1 MEQIIDET
9 KANSLLLN
17 AIMENCEEII
27 TIKDLNY
34 RYISCNDAFLEHFN
48 LKSREEAIGK
58 SIFEFLPKEN
68 ASCIK
73 ENIEKSIRTKKPS
86 RYKMHI
92 IKDNINTIVQ
102 QTSSPVLD
110 NGKIKY
116 ILTISR
122 DITND
127 ELIRE
132 ELISKNNLLNSL
144 LEYTPVM
151 IYMKNKKKE
160 YILGSK
166 YAKDFAFKGY
176 DRHVDCPRLDME
188 NCANLTDEE
197 DGKVIENKELIL
209 KEKCVLDFEKN
220 PHWYNL
226 VKAPVLKEN
235 GEVDGII
242 TITRNI
248 DRQKELENQ
257 KDIFVATLVHDL
269 KNPLLAQISCLDL
282 FKKGRFGA
290 LNEIQN
296 EMLENTLES
305 ANYMKEMLFT
315 MINTYK
321 YESGNITLSK
331 VETDIEALIKTCVK
345 EASSMACERD
355 IKLTIENNLKDNNIY
370 MDSKQIRRV
379 ISNLLNNG
387 INYAHEH
394 TEFKIVLK
402 ENGENIEVALTNKGP
417 LIDEKTKE
425 HLFEKYITGANRY
438 QKIGFGLGMYLS
450 KKIIQAHDG
459 DIWYKG
465 ENDSSTFTFSLP
477 RKDLVKAK
485 VKW

>member
-48 LKSREEAIGK
+48 LESREEVIGK
-58 SIFEFLPKEN
+58 SIFEFLPKEY

-86 RYKMHI
+86 RYKMRI
-92 IKDNINTIVQ
+92 IKDNLNKIVQ

-197 DGKVIENKELIL
+197 DRKVIENKELIL

-282 FKKGRFGA
+282 FKKGRFGS

-402 ENGENIEVALTNKGP
+402 ENGENIEVAMTNKGP